1 MKSKTFIV
9 LLVVCAVLGGITYW
23 QFNKENGGAARDAAM
38 GEELL
43 ADLSVNDIAAVR
55 VIGPENSAALKKET
69 VWEVENRFG
78 YPADFSRITDLV
90 KKLRSVAVGRSF
102 KANDDARS
110 RLALHPP
117 DKDGVD
123 DEARGTRVVLENAD
137 GKTLADVLVG
147 NPREASAGAGGHY
160 LMRLPGDT
168 VYLVDKSFSRLE
180 TEPREWLVKEL
191 VDASSADI
199 REVQYRA
206 ADGGE
211 PVYTLARPE
220 KGKDPAFQVRPE
232 GFSDRE
238 IKKSEINTLFGALS
252 GFQIENVADPADK
265 PADDSFRH
273 VFEYRLFD
281 GSWYKAFLG
290 EAVPGDDDDNYYV
303 KVRAGFTSPPAEE
316 TDSEGDDASTEAAE
330 DDPEAQKKA
339 EEEKKKTAEER
350 RQKQAELKE
359 KALELDEKLQS
370 WTYIVPEWRYNKFKT
385 DVEGLFEEPAAAESE
400 EAALDN

>member
-43 ADLSVNDIAAVR
+43 GDLSVNDIAAVR

-90 KKLRSVAVGRSF
+90 KKLRSVTVGRSF

-137 GKTLADVLVG
+137 GKALADVLVG
-147 NPREASAGAGGHY
+147 NPREADAGTGGHY
-160 LMRLPGDT
+160 LMLPPGDT
-168 VYLVDKSFSRLE
+168 IYLVDKSFSRLE

-191 VDASSADI
+191 VDAASADV
-199 REVQYRA
+199 REVKYRA

-211 PVYTLARPE
+211 PVYTLTRPG
-220 KGKDPAFQVRPE
+220 KGQDPAFQDRPD
-232 GFSDRE
+232 GFVDRE
-238 IKKSEINTLFGALS
+238 IKKSEINALFGALS

-265 PADDSFRH
+265 PAEDAFDQ
-273 VFEYRLFD
+273 VFDYRLFD
-281 GSWYKAFLG
+281 GTGYTVTLG
-290 EAVPGDDDDNYYV
+290 GAVPDAEDLYYV
-303 KVRAGFTSPPAEE
+303 KVRAGYAAPPEE
-316 TDSEGDDASTEAAE
+316 ATEAEKTPEEADG
-330 DDPEAQKKA
+330 DDPEARKKA
-339 EEEKKKTAEER
+339 AEAKKKAAEER

-359 KALELDEKLQS
+359 KALELDERLRS

-385 DVEGLFEEPAAAESE
+385 DVEALFEEPPAAEE
-400 EAALDN
+400 ESGAGVEN